1 MAKVIAGITMS
12 LDGYITGPNDRVGA
26 GLGEGGE
33 RLHHWVF
40 GGPWTYDSPR
50 GSPLGADKDYLDEVF
65 AAGGAWIVGRTMH
78 DVVDGWGDDPG
89 FGVPVFVV
97 THRSRETVVKGDT
110 TFEFVTDG
118 IADALER
125 AQAAAAGKNVIVMG
139 GADLLRQYLAAG
151 LVDEFTLTIAPVL
164 LGAGKRLFDGI
175 SRTDIT
181 FERTTVIESPFATH
195 LRFRVHLGDK
205 SAGGENAVAADLQ
218 TR

>member
-12 LDGYITGPNDRVGA
+12 LDGYITGPNDRLGA
-26 GLGEGGE
+26 GLGDDGE

-40 GGPWTYDSPR
+40 GGPWSYESPR
-50 GSPLGADKDYLDEVF
+50 GSPAGVDQDYLDDVF
-65 AAGGAWIVGRTMH
+65 ASAGAWIVGRTMH

-110 TFEFVTDG
+110 AFEFVTDG
-118 IADALER
+118 IADALAR
-125 AQAAAAGKNVIVMG
+125 ARAAAAGKNVIVMG

-151 LVDEFTLTIAPVL
+151 LVDDFTLTIAPVL

-175 SRTDIT
+175 SRTDIR
-181 FERTTVIESPFATH
+181 FERTEVIESPFATH
-195 LRFRVHLGDK
+195 LRFRVQLGD
-205 SAGGENAVAADLQ
+205 
-218 TR
+218 

>member
-97 THRSRETVVKGDT
+97 THRARETVVKGDT
-110 TFEFVTDG
+110 TFEFVTGG

-125 AQAAAAGKNVIVMG
+125 AQAAAAGRNVIVMG

-164 LGAGKRLFDGI
+164 LGAGKRLFEGI

-181 FERTTVIESPFATH
+181 FEPTAVIESPFATH
-195 LRFRVHLGDK
+195 LWFRVHLGDG
-205 SAGGENAVAADLQ
+205 SVGGENSAAADLQ
-218 TR
+218 TP